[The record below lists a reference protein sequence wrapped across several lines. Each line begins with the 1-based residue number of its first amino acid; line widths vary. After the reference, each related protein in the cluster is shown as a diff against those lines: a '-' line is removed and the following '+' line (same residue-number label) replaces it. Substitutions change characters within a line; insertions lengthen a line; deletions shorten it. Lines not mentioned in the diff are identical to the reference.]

1 MARLPIPGQDDGA
14 WGDILND
21 FLAIEHN
28 ADGSLKASGSLKAK
42 ADDAAV
48 VHISSTETITGT
60 KTFQT
65 SPFIPAPSLSSHAS
79 TKHYVDTAVAAAN
92 STLAPVATSG
102 TYTDLAD
109 TPAAGSCVVVAA
121 PDAPTRVKTGA
132 DYLCNGTNDTQMIQS
147 ALDSLASPGGTVVL
161 SQGTFTLSSG
171 INWDA
176 HSITLRGQGVGAT
189 KIVATTGSFDII
201 TVGNRQTSGTMRNF
215 NHIEDLTVTMAG
227 GPSSHACIKID
238 GGGRG
243 TSIKNIQTNEGAY
256 GLQLIDLDRCFF
268 ENVDIN
274 NVRNAGILLQTGLE
288 NTFGTVTFLNCSVNL
303 SDAGSTAMAF
313 NHTSAQTSPNAFDRI
328 SLLNCL
334 FYTTPGI
341 SATTGILFTVGATAL
356 SVISCLFENTANHV
370 RVVGK
375 SQLTFIGVSF
385 LQNSGQS
392 DNIFLLENE
401 NHLVTLQDCR
411 LQQAVNVFN
420 GASGWTQLHLIGNN
434 NNQGN
439 ITNIFAGQ
447 FGGRFGT
454 DTLFAGNGTLMAGG
468 DDQRFEWGFFNQLR
482 VNNGAGAGKVLTSDN
497 TGIATWQTP
506 PTSPAGGSSGQVQ
519 YNNGG
524 TISGVPFVTVDS
536 ASNPKNLVTTGT
548 YKVVSDGNNGVLFD
562 GSSLSPGRNNWNI
575 KQGSDGTFLFDQG
588 GGMSGRFK
596 LGGTSGATFYD
607 FTADYSTSLFK
618 ITDTGHITTKQ
629 SVLDDGNGKATFFGG
644 INVGTNAG
652 VPTSATASGSKGDV
666 AYDDNFLYIC
676 TAANSWKRAPL
687 TTW

>member
-21 FLAIEHN
+21 FLAVEHN
-28 ADGSLKASGSLKAK
+28 TDGSLKASGSLQTK

-48 VHISSTETITGT
+48 IHISSAETITGT
-60 KTFQT
+60 KTFQA
-65 SPFIPAPSLSSHAS
+65 SPFIPAPSLNGHAS
-79 TKHYVDTAVAAAN
+79 TKQYVDAAIAAT
-92 STLAPVATSG
+92 SSGLAPVATSG
-102 TYTDLAD
+102 TYTDLTN

-121 PDAPTRVKTGA
+121 QNAPTRVKNGA
-132 DYLCNGTNDTQMIQS
+132 DYLCNGTNDAQMIQS
-147 ALDSLASPGGTVVL
+147 ALDSLVSGGTVIL

-171 INWDA
+171 ISWDA

-189 KIVATTGSFDII
+189 KVIATASSFDII
-201 TVGNRQTSGTMRNF
+201 TIGNRQASGTMRNF
-215 NHIEDLTVTMAG
+215 NHIEDMTVTMAG

-243 TSIKNIQTNEGAY
+243 TSIKNVQTNEGAY
-256 GLQLIDLDRCFF
+256 GLWLIDLDRCFF

-274 NVRNAGILLQTGLE
+274 NVRDTGVLLQTGLE
-288 NTFGTVTFLNCSVNL
+288 NTFGTVTFLNCSANL
-303 SDAGSTAMAF
+303 SDTGSTAMAF
-313 NHTSAQTSPNAFDRI
+313 SHTPAQTNPNAFDRI

-334 FYTTPGI
+334 FYATPGV
-341 SATTGILFTVGATAL
+341 SATTGIVFAVGATAL
-356 SVISCLFENTANHV
+356 SVISCLFENTKNHV
-370 RVVGK
+370 RVIGK

-385 LQNSGQS
+385 LQNSGQT
-392 DNIFLLENE
+392 DNVFLLENE
-401 NHLVTLQDCR
+401 NHQITVQDCR
-411 LQQAVNVFN
+411 LQQAINVFN
-420 GASGWTQLHLIGNN
+420 GASGWTQLHLVGNN

-439 ITNIFAGQ
+439 ITNIFTGQ

-454 DTLFAGNGTLMAGG
+454 DTFFAGNGTLMAGG
-468 DDQRFEWGFFNQLR
+468 DNQRFEWGFFNQLR
-482 VNNGAGAGKVLTSDN
+482 VNNGAGIGKILTSDN
-497 TGIATWQTP
+497 TGIATWQAP
-506 PTSPAGGSSGQVQ
+506 PASPAGGSSGQVQ

-524 TISGVPFVTVDS
+524 NASGVAFVTVDA

-548 YKVVSDGNNGVLFD
+548 YKIISDGNNGVLFD

-618 ITDTGHITTKQ
+618 ITDTGRITTKQ
-629 SVLDDGNGKATFFGG
+629 ATLDDGNGKATFSGG
-644 INVGTNAG
+644 INIG
-652 VPTSATASGSKGDV
+652 TSATVPANSTANGSKGDV
-666 AYDDNFLYIC
+666 AYDDNFIYIC
-676 TAANSWKRAPL
+676 TAANSWKRTPL
-687 TTW
+687 SAW